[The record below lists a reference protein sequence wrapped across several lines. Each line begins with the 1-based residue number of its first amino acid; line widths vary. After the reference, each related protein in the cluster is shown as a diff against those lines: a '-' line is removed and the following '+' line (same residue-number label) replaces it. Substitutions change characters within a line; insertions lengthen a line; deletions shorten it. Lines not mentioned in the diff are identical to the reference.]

1 MVFLRRWPR
10 WPRVRHEMPY
20 SSPVGGGSAQP
31 GTQMTYHTFC
41 FVLFVF
47 GACIR
52 MIFIHMFFVLACI
65 CIWYSLIFLSIYIY
79 RNAWALPQS
88 CTIEVPI
95 HIQLGR
101 STKVLGKIYSRR
113 RCGSG
118 QSPGIWRTYIYIHS
132 YPIRPR
138 LPHDYMFWCSNDTLF
153 RQRQWVPY
161 LVFWRLLW
169 LYPRFSGCPPI
180 LADISVVGRILTF
193 IPNPKWSKS
202 LAFLYIS
209 PNSVATLRGSYGKC

>member
-65 CIWYSLIFLSIYIY
+65 CIWYSLIFLYIYISQRLGFAPELHHRGSHSHSIGKINKGTRKNLLPSSLRFGAKPRHLAYIYIY
-79 RNAWALPQS
+79 
-88 CTIEVPI
+88 
-95 HIQLGR
+95 
-101 STKVLGKIYSRR
+101 
-113 RCGSG
+113 
-118 QSPGIWRTYIYIHS
+118 IYIVIL
-132 YPIRPR
+132 YG
-138 LPHDYMFWCSNDTLF
+138 HDCHMITCFDVPMILCSANANEF
-153 RQRQWVPY
+153 
-161 LVFWRLLW
+161 
-169 LYPRFSGCPPI
+169 PI
-180 LADISVVGRILTF
+180 LCFGAYCGCILGFLVVPQFWLT
-193 IPNPKWSKS
+193 
-202 LAFLYIS
+202 
-209 PNSVATLRGSYGKC
+209 